1 MDPKVSII
9 IPLYN
14 CSYVEQA
21 IQSALSQTY
30 KNIEIILVDDGS
42 TIFTEKITPFKGKI
56 GYLRKENGGTA
67 TALNYGIHAATGE
80 YIAWLSSDDYFL
92 PDKIFKQMS
101 FMLNHNADASF
112 TNYDII
118 NENNQVLIPWCGQR
132 FSNLKDFYSSFL
144 QYNVIN
150 GCTVIIKKDIF
161 EHIGYFNPFYRYTH
175 DYEMWFRLLVNG
187 YKMYYLDDNL
197 TKFRTHE
204 ESGTRKYQAEIKQ
217 EMAIIESHYRPILAE
232 YIKQF

>member
-1 MDPKVSII
+1 MGPKVSII
-9 IPLYN
+9 IPFYN
-14 CSYVEQA
+14 CSFVEKA

-67 TALNYGIHAATGE
+67 TALNYGIQAATGE

-92 PDKIFKQMS
+92 PDKLSKQMS

-118 NENNQVLIPWCGQR
+118 DKNNRVLIPWCGMR
-132 FSNLKDFYSSFL
+132 FSNLKDFYSAFL
-144 QYNVIN
+144 LYNVVN
-150 GCTVIIKKDIF
+150 GCTVVMKKDIF
-161 EHIGYFNPFYRYTH
+161 KHIGDFNPFYRYTH

-187 YKMYYLDDNL
+187 YKIYYLDDNL

-204 ESGTRKYQAEIKQ
+204 NSGSSKYQAEMKK

-232 YIKQF
+232 YIKQL

>member
-9 IPLYN
+9 IPFYN

-67 TALNYGIHAATGE
+67 TALNYGIQAATGE

-92 PDKIFKQMS
+92 PDKLSKQMS

-118 NENNQVLIPWCGQR
+118 NENNQVLIPWCGMR
-132 FSNLKDFYSSFL
+132 FSNFNDLYSAFL
-144 QYNVIN
+144 LYNVVN
-150 GCTVIIKKDIF
+150 GCTVVMKKDIF

-187 YKMYYLDDNL
+187 YKFYYLNDNL

-204 ESGTRKYQAEIKQ
+204 DSGTRKYQAEMKK

-232 YIKQF
+232 YIKQL